1 MKKILLLVAMTMA
14 FTLANAQDKEVEQS
28 KQSFEQVSNMEQMAT
43 HMADRLKKGCD
54 LTDEQYAQVL
64 ELYKAQTAE
73 MQKMFQNRQ
82 PGQHF
87 NREEMKKLRE
97 DVDAKM
103 AQILTEKQLDKY
115 KEMQKQMPRR
125 GFGGHHGKGK
135 HHTAPQGN

>member
-28 KQSFEQVSNMEQMAT
+28 KQLGGHEFNTEQMAT

-64 ELYKAQTAE
+64 ELYKAQAVE
-73 MQKMFQNRQ
+73 MQEMFKNRQ

-87 NREEMKKLRE
+87 SREEMKKLRE
-97 DVDAKM
+97 DTDAKI

-115 KEMQKQMPRR
+115 KEMQKQMPRQ

>member
-1 MKKILLLVAMTMA
+1 MKKILLFVAMTMVFA
-14 FTLANAQDKEVEQS
+14 LGNAQDKEGQQS
-28 KQSFEQVSNMEQMAT
+28 KQSFEQVSNTEQMAT

-64 ELYKAQTAE
+64 ELFKAQAVE
-73 MQKMFQNRQ
+73 MQEMFKNRQ

-97 DVDAKM
+97 DVDAKI

-115 KEMQKQMPRR
+115 KEMQKQMPRH